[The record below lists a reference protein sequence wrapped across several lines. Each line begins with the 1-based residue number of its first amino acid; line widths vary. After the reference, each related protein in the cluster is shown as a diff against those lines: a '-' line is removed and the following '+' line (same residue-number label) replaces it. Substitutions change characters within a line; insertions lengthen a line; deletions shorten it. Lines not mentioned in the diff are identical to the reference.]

1 VKLRARRARET
12 EGLATRASRATLE
25 FLNWLWIEVVEFAK
39 ANPFVTAVA
48 VFGLVRACGATVS
61 TGQTGL
67 LFTFGRVRRR
77 LEPGFHPLVPFVQFA
92 RIVPTRARTFE
103 LGEQRVVT
111 SDGLVF
117 HVRANLVWRIEEIE
131 KALIEVDDLERGMR
145 NVLAISVQRTLAGMS
160 RNELHRSPELDEL
173 LRAAMQEQLAAWGV
187 VVVRAGFATIAPS
200 PRSLRVTQLRER
212 VAARRTGFD
221 ALRMR
226 ELGEATS
233 VALLGTR
240 VFPRRRALGA
250 RRREHDRRR
259 SKRHARERERILRD
273 GAPDP
278 KRAAKKPATK
288 DARTSSARTNRAE
301 QEAHGD

>member
-1 VKLRARRARET
+1 MRRVRES
-12 EGLATRASRATLE
+12 EGLAARASRAVRA
-25 FLNWLWIEVVEFAK
+25 FLDWVWIEIVEFAK
-39 ANPFVTAVA
+39 ANPLVTAVA
-48 VFGLVRACGATVS
+48 VLGLVRACGTTVS

-103 LGEQRVVT
+103 LDEQRVAT

-117 HVRANLVWRIEEIE
+117 HVRANLVWRVEEIE

-145 NVLAISVQRTLAGMS
+145 NVLAIAVQRTLAGMS
-160 RNELHRSPELDEL
+160 RDELHRSPELDEK
-173 LRAAMQEQLAAWGV
+173 LRVAMQEQLTVWGI
-187 VVVRAGFATIAPS
+187 VVVRAGFPSIAPS

-212 VAARRTGFD
+212 VAARRQGLA
-221 ALRMR
+221 ALSAL

-240 VFPRRRALGA
+240 SFPRRRSSAA
-250 RRREHDRRR
+250 RRREQDGRR
-259 SKRHARERERILRD
+259 SRRHARERARILKD
-273 GAPDP
+273 GVPDP
-278 KRAAKKPATK
+278 KPNAKELAAKPS
-288 DARTSSARTNRAE
+288 RTSSARTNRAE
-301 QEAHGD
+301 LESRGD